1 MIYKNANVTYDINSH
16 GSNGRS
22 TNIQF
27 MTQDT
32 GSAKL
37 SFSFTKDSVPLPL
50 SAVDAKIVLLYPD
63 GSFYKRSLTLVDK
76 VNGKAE
82 YILSDAELKH
92 PGIVKAELKL
102 YYTNGQALATSFFTF
117 TISKTLEDQN
127 IVPVAEYYIDDFEM
141 LRDEISQTL
150 DEIKAKFDEFE
161 NIETKAG
168 AQEKADKAE
177 ANTKAYT
184 DVHANNKTIHI
195 TADERTT
202 WNAKETTSGSKSKA
216 DKALVDAKAYTD
228 EHATDTVKH
237 ITAAERTKWNGAQAS
252 KITADHGGV
261 SIAANEGEDI
271 LKKIVDQG
279 RTMGTFY
286 AHGKAINAPSTVSTR
301 GIFHLTGLAS
311 NGKGMY
317 GWVYATDYKNNVF
330 TNYYDGSTT
339 YWQGWKRS
347 LNTDDL
353 LYSYANIT
361 LKNGATAGT
370 RTPIYAKWGPLTLL
384 RGHVK
389 TEPEIIFGS
398 IPSSYAPIGG
408 AVVTV
413 PLSGTG
419 GTANLIVYENGDLK
433 IKYPDPT
440 DSSKLGGGYY
450 IDVVIGFQ
458 EGGTA

>member
-1 MIYKNANVTYDINSH
+1 MIYKDANVSYDINSRR
-16 GSNGRS
+16 SDGRA

-37 SFSFTKDSVPLPL
+37 SFSFTKDGVPLPL

-102 YYTNGQALATSFFTF
+102 YYTNGQALAASYFTF

-127 IVPVAEYYIDDFEM
+127 IVPVAEYYIDDVESF
-141 LRDEISQTL
+141 RAQISQTFE
-150 DEIKAKFDEFE
+150 EIKAKFDEFE

-168 AQEKADKAE
+168 AQEKANAAQEKAE
-177 ANTKAYT
+177 AYT
-184 DVHANNKTIHI
+184 DAHANDQIKHI
-195 TADERTT
+195 TAKERET
-202 WNAKETTSGSKSKA
+202 WNAKETTEGAQQKVNGHAA
-216 DKALVDAKAYTD
+216 DA
-228 EHATDTVKH
+228 VKH
-237 ITAAERTKWNGAQAS
+237 ITAAERTKWNGAQLS

-271 LKKIVDQG
+271 LQKIVDQG

-286 AHGKAINAPSTVSTR
+286 AHGKALNAPSTVSTR

-311 NGKGMY
+311 DGKGMY

-330 TNYYDGSTT
+330 TNYYDGSST

-347 LNTDDL
+347 LSTDDL

-450 IDVVIGFQ
+450 IDVVIGF
-458 EGGTA
+458 